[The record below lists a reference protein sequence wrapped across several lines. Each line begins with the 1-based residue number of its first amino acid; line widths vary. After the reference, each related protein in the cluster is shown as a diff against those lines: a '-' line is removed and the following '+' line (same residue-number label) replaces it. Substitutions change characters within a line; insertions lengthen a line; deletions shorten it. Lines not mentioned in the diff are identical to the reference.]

1 MYTADITCAGAPLIV
16 TGGIAVALLV
26 EVGTEPVGTGGTTG
40 PRPLASRTSV
50 VPGGAFTWAPLLEE
64 TVIPCT
70 EKRPSSDVVIV
81 SRNGELVCEP
91 DVTTTLADGIPAGI
105 SKGTCALIWVGL
117 T

>member
-1 MYTADITCAGAPLIV
+1 MYTADNTSAGAPLIV
-16 TGGIAVALLV
+16 TGGIVVALLFELGV
-26 EVGTEPVGTGGTTG
+26 EPVGTGGTTD
-40 PRPLASRTSV
+40 PRPLASRTSI
-50 VPGGAFTWAPLLEE
+50 VPGDAFTWAPLLEE

-81 SRNGELVCEP
+81 SRNGELVCAP
-91 DVTTTLADGIPAGI
+91 DVTTTLTDGIPAGI